1 MPRNYDNWGR
11 LVGAVQRR
19 EQDRELALADSR
31 STSFSSIS
39 MSLDFDELSLSLPR
53 EEQNVENGR
62 RSSSSDSSNSSYI
75 AFSST
80 KDQPNNQTPAGGS
93 NLSQGLSA
101 AKRRILKELEYIRKN
116 PPATLSAGPVG
127 EDLSHWQAT
136 IMGPPDSPYA
146 SGVFLL
152 SIHIPQDYP
161 FKPPMIAF
169 RTKVFHPNINE
180 NGSIC
185 RSHMPEWHPAKT
197 ISTVLHSIFELLVE
211 PNRDCNL
218 VPEIASMY
226 KTDKNRYEII
236 ARSWTQKYAMD

>member
-80 KDQPNNQTPAGGS
+80 KV
-93 NLSQGLSA
+93 
-101 AKRRILKELEYIRKN
+101 
-116 PPATLSAGPVG
+116 PVD
-127 EDLSHWQAT
+127 EDLFHWQAT
-136 IMGPPDSPYA
+136 IMGPADSPYA
-146 SGVFLL
+146 GGVFLL

-226 KTDKNRYEII
+226 KTDKNRYEIF